1 MPNWVSTTAT
11 VTGSREE
18 LSKFLDGIKDKKI
31 LESYVPC
38 PQELRDTM
46 SGFTND
52 EKEME
57 ELRNKSEAN
66 VAKYGYPNW
75 YEWQYEVWG
84 TKWGDCDTYIEPITE
99 LGNGAHEVS
108 ITFQTAWGPASEG
121 FRKVSSMFPSLMFTF
136 TYDEEAGFFAGV
148 EVIKGGITI
157 HEGMYSPSDEY
168 RDEVDYDDD
177 ESVEK
182 YEEWKMDK
190 IDKIYDELV
199 LKFPLTPTTDNV

>member
-1 MPNWVSTTAT
+1 MPNWVSTTTT

-18 LSKFLDGIKDKKI
+18 LSKFVDGIKDKKI

-46 SGFTND
+46 SGFTHD
-52 EKEME
+52 EAKAEEMRKKNE
-57 ELRNKSEAN
+57 ENI
-66 VAKYGYPNW
+66 AKYGHKDW
-75 YEWQYEVWG
+75 YEWQYATWG

-108 ITFQTAWGPASEG
+108 ITFLTAWGSASEG

-157 HEGMYSPSDEY
+157 HEGMFAPCEY
-168 RDEVDYDDD
+168 GEELDFDDD

-190 IDKIYDELV
+190 MDKIYDELV
-199 LKFPLTPTTDNV
+199 LKFPLTPTTDKV